1 VKRIRRLFVLLFQSA
16 TSYPNYPRNKAV
28 ELCWR
33 QLSDF
38 QPSRIFL
45 STGTS
50 TKLQACSWGFL

>member
-1 VKRIRRLFVLLFQSA
+1 LFVLLFQST

-33 QLSDF
+33 RLSDF

-50 TKLQACSWGFL
+50 TKLQVCSWGFL